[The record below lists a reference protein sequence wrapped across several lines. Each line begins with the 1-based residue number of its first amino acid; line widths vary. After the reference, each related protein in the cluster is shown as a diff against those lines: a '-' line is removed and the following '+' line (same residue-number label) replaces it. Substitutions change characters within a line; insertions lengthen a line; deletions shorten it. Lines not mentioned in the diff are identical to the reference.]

1 MIGNTCKLVGYE
13 TFATREE
20 AKAFIK
26 ATAWDTSGFHT
37 CGITFEP
44 I

>member
-13 TFATREE
+13 AFATSEE
-20 AKAFIK
+20 AQAFIK
-26 ATAWDTSGFHT
+26 SASWDTSGFHT

-44 I
+44 M